1 MSRIQHETAT
11 GSRAASP
18 LLRQINDGNWLPQ
31 REAEALRAE
40 LFYQRAVHAYV
51 TMLPALNVI
60 GMRDGS
66 EAQFGRGF
74 HACRSGRTGWT
85 AARGF
90 RRPTRTSSTR

>member
-1 MSRIQHETAT
+1 MRDHPLGCWDRRGADPMRRLALTESPPV
-11 GSRAASP
+11 SP
-18 LLRQINDGNWLPQ
+18 LLSQINDGNWLPQ
-31 REAEALRAE
+31 QEAEALRAE
-40 LFYQRAVHAYV
+40 LFFQRAVHAYV

-66 EAQFGRGF
+66 E
-74 HACRSGRTGWT
+74 GWT